1 MSEGS
6 KLLRLSKVAKEF
18 NLSLAKIVEFLDQN
32 GHAVEANPNA
42 KIGDEAYTLLQNAFA
57 GDKTAKAAATTVG
70 IQHQKNKLEMTQT
83 VEPEKPKKTLTKPA
97 EEHIKTEITQLESPK
112 ILGKLELKKK
122 AKAPEPEPEP
132 VNPTAAPPTEE
143 FIETIYEK
151 LEGPKILGK
160 MELPVAKPASSSVSD
175 ADKKKRKRI
184 RKGGLTAEEINK
196 VAREQ
201 TDIAKE
207 KARVKYG
214 DNRPKRPGTAAPG
227 KPRHELSEEEIQNQ
241 IKETE
246 KPKT

>member
-1 MSEGS
+1 MLFRS
-6 KLLRLSKVAKEF
+6 
-18 NLSLAKIVEFLDQN
+18 QN

-122 AKAPEPEPEP
+122 AKAPEPAPEP
-132 VNPTAAPPTEE
+132 VNSTPPPPAAAPPTEE
-143 FIETIYEK
+143 FIETKYEK

-184 RKGGLTAEEINK
+184 RKGGLTAEEKIGRAH
-196 VAREQ
+196 V
-201 TDIAKE
+201 
-207 KARVKYG
+207 
-214 DNRPKRPGTAAPG
+214 
-227 KPRHELSEEEIQNQ
+227 
-241 IKETE
+241 
-246 KPKT
+246 